1 MMDSLAALDASIF
14 RSLNDYCG
22 WSPTLDRIVVHME
35 VLKGSIFMGIV
46 GVLWFQPDP
55 DQPRR
60 RQTIIIIILSTALA
74 LVFNRALSTLL
85 PFRSRP
91 MYSIGANAPTLEW
104 HADLEH
110 WSSFPSDNATYLFAI
125 AAGFWLISNRWG
137 FVFGIFAACATLARV
152 YLGIHY
158 PGDILVGALIGIVT
172 SLAVNRDSIRQLI
185 AAPLLA
191 WESRYPAWFYGLFF
205 LVLAE
210 LSGGFPN
217 TRRIGVAVVHLFTGY
232 HHT

>member
-46 GVLWFQPDP
+46 GVLWFQPDT

-91 MYSIGANAPTLEW
+91 MYSIGASSRSPSPITIRPFIGTVSMTSRIAST
-104 HADLEH
+104 AT
-110 WSSFPSDNATYLFAI
+110 WSECLRSP
-125 AAGFWLISNRWG
+125 
-137 FVFGIFAACATLARV
+137 
-152 YLGIHY
+152 
-158 PGDILVGALIGIVT
+158 
-172 SLAVNRDSIRQLI
+172 
-185 AAPLLA
+185 
-191 WESRYPAWFYGLFF
+191 
-205 LVLAE
+205 
-210 LSGGFPN
+210 
-217 TRRIGVAVVHLFTGY
+217 
-232 HHT
+232 